1 MNFRSTPSAAHGTSM
16 KQRLKEAVPSV
27 AANRFT
33 TGHLSKVT
41 SSLVPETL
49 FKAGVGALDSGTQP
63 PCATLTSLALV
74 CDFFLVL
81 VWRVFLG
88 EGEVRHTEYLSKK
101 LKCFI
106 PFALLQQKSFFFF
119 NLDVPWYTWPK
130 FFSAVP
136 TFCERLE
143 VTPKRVK
150 F

>member
-1 MNFRSTPSAAHGTSM
+1 M
-16 KQRLKEAVPSV
+16 
-27 AANRFT
+27 
-33 TGHLSKVT
+33 
-41 SSLVPETL
+41 PETL

-63 PCATLTSLALV
+63 PCATFPSLALV

-81 VWRVFLG
+81 VWRVFFRGGGGKAHRILIKG
-88 EGEVRHTEYLSKK
+88 IKVFYSICTFATEK
-101 LKCFI
+101 L
-106 PFALLQQKSFFFF
+106 FFL

-143 VTPKRVK
+143 VTPKHVK